1 MQENASNVQYWLLD
15 RREDQKNWWRQ
26 LLYVVIDRIQKIRDG
41 LGSREQREV
50 QKVLEKQT
58 PVINQTFNQSFD
70 QSSCLSQLGLVVIII
85 IFKYILIISY
95 YYDYNM
101 PGCNQ
106 NFVSTTGYNM
116 IILQLQYDMVVIFN
130 CNNRWNLNGFK
141 LALPTQDLYSNSQGT
156 SNTPSRLPKWVQESQ
171 LVYLTSGK
179 HPDSDKAKYGFNF
192 LKKFQ

>member
-1 MQENASNVQYWLLD
+1 M
-15 RREDQKNWWRQ
+15 
-26 LLYVVIDRIQKIRDG
+26 LYVVIDRIQKIWDG

-101 PGCNQ
+101 P
-106 NFVSTTGYNM
+106 V
-116 IILQLQYDMVVIFN
+116 L
-130 CNNRWNLNGFK
+130 
-141 LALPTQDLYSNSQGT
+141 
-156 SNTPSRLPKWVQESQ
+156 
-171 LVYLTSGK
+171 
-179 HPDSDKAKYGFNF
+179 
-192 LKKFQ
+192 